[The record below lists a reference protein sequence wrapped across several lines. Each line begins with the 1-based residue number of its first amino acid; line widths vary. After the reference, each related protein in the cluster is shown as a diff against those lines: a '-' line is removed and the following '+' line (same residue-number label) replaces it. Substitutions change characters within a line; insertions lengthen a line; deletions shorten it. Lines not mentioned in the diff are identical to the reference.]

1 MKRML
6 YLAGVLLGMCLSAAD
21 FSTEV
26 QPNTIYRVTFSSA
39 ETPSWQL
46 RFTDADGNIPLGGIL
61 VSEGARYRGVE
72 NDTFVQEFYTPYFAK
87 KATLRLKQKV
97 KNVRFEP
104 VPPAKNLNL
113 NPEFKLGK
121 DNYSGYARTTQS
133 QIRQGEKGNYL
144 EVSDSRYGMTLT
156 DPVPVAA
163 GKTYRVSLRREGA
176 GDPKKNIGV
185 YVRFLDKEGRVLENQ
200 RDFWKRNFTFYGNWK
215 SDFPASKPFT
225 APPDA
230 AFMECQIIDGKV
242 AAFYITEDK

>member
-6 YLAGVLLGMCLSAAD
+6 YLAGLLLGLCLSAAD

-46 RFTDADGNIPLGGIL
+46 RFSDADGNIPLGGIL
-61 VSEGARYRGVE
+61 VSEGKRYRGIK
-72 NDTFVQEFYTPYFAK
+72 NNTFVQEFYTPYFAK

-104 VPPAKNLNL
+104 VSSAKYLNL

-133 QIRQGEKGNYL
+133 QIRQGGKGNYL

-176 GDPKKNIGV
+176 GNPKKNIGV
-185 YVRFLDKEGRVLENQ
+185 YIRFLDKEGRVLENQ

-215 SDFPASKPFT
+215 SDFPGSKPFT